1 VRHVALA
8 STPGLTRP
16 LSLSVTQWTPTKA
29 GYLRFLVESKAV
41 YDAMESLMAS
51 GANPLFAGF
60 VGTGLERGPGLAKDI
75 AWFEAE
81 TGVTAEPASG
91 AGAAYAAVL
100 RQLAASDPPAFL
112 CHWYNVYF
120 AHSAGGRMIGTQV
133 SKMLSLSRP
142 LAFYEY
148 EGEMSDH
155 LAAVREKINDVA
167 EKWSREEKDHCLA
180 ETAKSFELSGK
191 LLRLIAE

>member
-1 VRHVALA
+1 
-8 STPGLTRP
+8 
-16 LSLSVTQWTPTKA
+16 
-29 GYLRFLVESKAV
+29 
-41 YDAMESLMAS
+41 M
-51 GANPLFAGF
+51 
-60 VGTGLERGPGLAKDI
+60 
-75 AWFEAE
+75 
-81 TGVTAEPASG
+81 GVTAEPASG

-133 SKMLSLSRP
+133 GKMLSLSRP

-148 EGEMSDH
+148 EGEMADH

-180 ETAKSFELSGK
+180 ETAKSFELSGECCVARQFEEGSQSGQVES
-191 LLRLIAE
+191 LTVVVVASNFPLPGLE